1 MQTIEINGWF
11 WFDEVFYIKTEKQQI
26 EFNFVFG
33 KAKATYRELVSIDE
47 EVLARKEKF
56 LADYHTVR
64 WLARESGTN
73 EYYVAKVA
81 VALSNL
87 LRLCEEYEVDEIY
100 LVSMRIIRV
109 KSENKVFYVI
119 VQV

>member
-1 MQTIEINGWF
+1 MQEIVLERAMGY
-11 WFDEVFYIKTEKQQI
+11 DDGFYIKTEKQRI
-26 EFNFVFG
+26 ELTLRIG
-33 KAKATYRELVSIDE
+33 EAKKTYRELVSISE
-47 EVLARKEKF
+47 EALARKEKF

-64 WLARESGTN
+64 WLAKESGTN
-73 EYYVAKVA
+73 EYYVAKIA

-87 LRLCEEYEVDEIY
+87 LRLCEEYEVDEVY

-109 KSENKVFYVI
+109 RSENKTFFVI